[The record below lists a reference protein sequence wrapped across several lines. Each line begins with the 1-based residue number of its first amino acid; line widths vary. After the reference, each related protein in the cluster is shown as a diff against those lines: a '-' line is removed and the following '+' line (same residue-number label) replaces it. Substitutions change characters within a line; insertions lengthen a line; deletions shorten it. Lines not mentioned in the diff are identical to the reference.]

1 LEGTP
6 FSRLRQQ
13 MAKYGYNKDVD
24 IVLGTVTSPP
34 PALKVRIDNEPIELE
49 AEDLIVSQHLTD
61 YQIPFTASI
70 TKAKYESAPAGTL
83 NDQYVDVS
91 GQYAL
96 QKEDYKSLD
105 FTFDEGT
112 ITLKNALKNGDR
124 VILAEC
130 ENGQTYVV
138 LDRAV
143 KYV

>member
-34 PALKVRIDNEPIELE
+34 PALKVRIDNEPTEIE
-49 AEDLIVSQHLTD
+49 AEDLIVSEHLTRHKRIVTINHTEKTQRNLGD
-61 YQIPFTASI
+61 GIAEDHLDTDDLAAPYTSFSYNYVEMQFEDVL
-70 TKAKYESAPAGTL
+70 KA
-83 NDQYVDVS
+83 N
-91 GQYAL
+91 
-96 QKEDYKSLD
+96 
-105 FTFDEGT
+105 
-112 ITLKNALKNGDR
+112 DR

-130 ENGQTYVV
+130 ENGQTYVI